1 MKARLK
7 LIIIIAFLLLLLAIS
22 VIAVYRHI
30 SANNSAESI
39 ILESTKDIK
48 NADTVFYFQ
57 SDPQWYNDP
66 LGDSKFE
73 MDDSGCLT
81 TSLTSALCM
90 QKIDVEGVEEITPKT
105 INKYLSDHNVYDSEG
120 NMQWIPL
127 AEAINI
133 SVTRKTAGEV
143 NSSKIDR
150 LLKKG
155 IYPIVRVKIKG
166 TVVHYILIT
175 ESHDGEYWCMDPANK
190 NKDLVPLSD
199 YDNRI
204 YALRYIENKY

>member
-1 MKARLK
+1 MEIRLK
-7 LIIIIAFLLLLLAIS
+7 ITIIISSLLLLLAITS
-22 VIAVYRHI
+22 IAVYSHI
-30 SANNSAESI
+30 SANNNVDSVV
-39 ILESTKDIK
+39 LEATKDIK
-48 NADTVFYFQ
+48 NADTVFFFQ

-90 QKIDVEGVEEITPKT
+90 QKIDVEGVDETSPKT
-105 INKYLSDHNVYDSEG
+105 INKYLSEHNVYDSEG
-120 NMQWIPL
+120 NMQWVPL
-127 AEAINI
+127 EEAINI

-175 ESHDGEYWCMDPANK
+175 ESHNGEYWCMDPANK